1 VKDVEYAGRAS
12 LEDGFSV
19 TRGSAALLEITISS
33 RGGRIRG
40 TVTDADGLPTAG
52 VWVALVPD
60 SETRR
65 TKHRFYKSQ
74 ATDQYGHFD
83 LRGIAPGDYFL
94 FSWTEAEDG
103 AWEDPEF
110 MKPFLEKNRGEKV
123 ALHEGDTKTVDVVA
137 IKTASTEQP
146 KE

>member
-1 VKDVEYAGRAS
+1 MKDVEYAGHAS
-12 LEDGFSV
+12 LEEGFSV
-19 TRGSAALLEITISS
+19 ARGSAALPEITISS
-33 RGGRIRG
+33 RGGRIQG
-40 TVTDADGLPTAG
+40 TATDEDGLPSAG

-74 ATDQYGHFD
+74 TTDQYGHFD
-83 LRGIAPGDYFL
+83 MHGIAPGDYFL

-110 MKPFLEKNRGEKV
+110 INPFLEKNRGEKV
-123 ALHEGDTKTVDVVA
+123 SLQEGDRKSVKVAA
-137 IKTASTEQP
+137 IKTVNTEQP